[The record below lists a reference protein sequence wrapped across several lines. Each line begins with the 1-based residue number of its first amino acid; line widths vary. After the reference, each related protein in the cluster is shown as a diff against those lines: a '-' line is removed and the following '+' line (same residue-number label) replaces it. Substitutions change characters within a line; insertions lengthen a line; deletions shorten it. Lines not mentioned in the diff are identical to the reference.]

1 MQTSICVL
9 DGLYREKKKLNE
21 MEDLSLL
28 RYSMW
33 KTTCSLQFIRKD
45 YFFCLEY
52 VCQWKLATEATLD

>member
-1 MQTSICVL
+1 M
-9 DGLYREKKKLNE
+9 GYREKKKLNE

-52 VCQWKLATEATLD
+52 VCQGKLATEATLD